1 VRRSGATC
9 TPSHRR
15 LATTDSFCTSPTETG
30 RACTIS
36 RVNDL
41 AVTPLDDPAWN
52 DLAGLISQGGDPK
65 RCITWASAGVVVRRT
80 LALAGEGT

>member
-1 VRRSGATC
+1 
-9 TPSHRR
+9 
-15 LATTDSFCTSPTETG
+15 
-30 RACTIS
+30 
-36 RVNDL
+36 VNDL